1 MMNVSLNLSQALS
14 GGNLLALPIAFAG
27 GVVAAM
33 NPCCLALYPAAAGSC
48 CPILEEQTI
57 RRSFG
62 NAVAFVLGIAIAIA
76 ALGLIAAYLGGSRK
90 LERQ

>member
-27 GVVAAM
+27 GVCDESLLLGSVS
-33 NPCCLALYPAAAGSC
+33 AAAGSC

-76 ALGLIAAYLGGSRK
+76 ALGSIAAYLGGSRK